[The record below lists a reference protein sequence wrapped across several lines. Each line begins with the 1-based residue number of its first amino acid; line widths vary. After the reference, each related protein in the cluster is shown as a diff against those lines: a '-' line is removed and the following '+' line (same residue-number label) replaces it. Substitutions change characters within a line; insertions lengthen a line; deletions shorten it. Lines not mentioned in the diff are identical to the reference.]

1 MESINNTIDAVLSN
15 IDVVLPNASL
25 AEASVCDTGLSNR
38 MLH

>member
-15 IDVVLPNASL
+15 IDVVSPNVPL
-25 AEASVCDTGLSNR
+25 AEAPICDTGLSNR